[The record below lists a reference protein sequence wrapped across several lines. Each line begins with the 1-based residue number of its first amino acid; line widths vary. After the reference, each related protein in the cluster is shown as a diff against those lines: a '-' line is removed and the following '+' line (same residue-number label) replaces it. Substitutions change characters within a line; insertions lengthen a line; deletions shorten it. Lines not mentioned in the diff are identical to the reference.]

1 MANSFLDTPA
11 VQSPQVM
18 SPTVQGPAGPAAPAA
33 PGMMPLEGYSPPK
46 PEVEEDQEPSF
57 FADLLSKARSSRLK
71 EAAEERLKE
80 ADELFGQDA
89 ITVSDLK
96 KFNEAAEDLEDLSK
110 MAETTAEKLDDYYVD
125 YLESAYDIPTIQ
137 AKALSDYFTSDDYVP
152 GDIPKLQEA
161 MRPSADFVGP
171 MGPTYVGQ
179 TFTPVEAVR
188 PSPDFI
194 GPMPVGS
201 YAAEAVRP
209 SADFIGPMPQEIMS
223 ASEFEAAQKAAEKAA
238 ALGQSKEKVV
248 EAIEAEVSRVE
259 TAKEF
264 AKKTASVTAAIIAL
278 DDFVDDPNLQSGLV
292 ATGATASAVAAVT
305 SLPANVAGPPTATAA
320 ISSKIAS
327 VVNPILTFYAG
338 VQIFKA
344 LTYDK
349 DYYRSQGYITYDNG
363 NFNISKVRGADGGR
377 SDWADGQTKAAQDN
391 LNMMVNDYGF
401 KVDEKVANEIL
412 STKGLIMNN
421 YTYGK
426 KMGGRDASLNAG
438 ELIYAMIVKGG
449 LKITEDTPAEIAETP
464 LAFLTFI
471 GDVQKDAQDKYAAYM
486 YDEYGGLE
494 DYRRTG
500 SKSPQSKRVINKKYA
515 AFGRE
520 ETAQAYAD
528 SWNADPSNASV
539 TLTKTKRRGKAG
551 RVKYTSPHFS
561 KTVMTVKQKEI
572 EAGREG
578 SVFSGGYSL
587 SPKTLTYDALTDV
600 AGATKKV
607 DGFAVFNNKDDALA
621 AAAKL
626 NAEDSSFTKT
636 VSVRRG
642 KAYRR
647 KETKNYEKDY
657 QVGSYKGQYYIGS
670 TDIEV

>member
-11 VQSPQVM
+11 VQSPQVT

-57 FADLLSKARSSRLK
+57 FAGLLSKARSSRLK

-110 MAETTAEKLDDYYVD
+110 MAETAAERLDDYYVD
-125 YLESAYDIPTIQ
+125 YLESSYDISTVQ
-137 AKALSDYFTSDDYVP
+137 AKALSDYFTSDDYVS

-171 MGPTYVGQ
+171 MGPSYVGQ

-188 PSPDFI
+188 PSPDFV

-201 YAAEAVRP
+201 YVAEAVRP
-209 SADFIGPMPQEIMS
+209 SADFIGPMPQEVMS
-223 ASEFEAAQKAAEKAA
+223 PAEFEAAQKAAEKAA

-259 TAKEF
+259 ATKEF
-264 AKKTASVTAAIIAL
+264 AKKTANVAVALIAL
-278 DDFVDDPNLQSGLV
+278 DDFVDDPNLKSGLV
-292 ATGATASAVAAVT
+292 ATGATAAAVSAIT

-327 VVNPILTFYAG
+327 VVNPILTIYAG
-338 VQIFKA
+338 IQMFRA
-344 LTYDK
+344 LTFDK
-349 DYYRSQGYITYDNG
+349 DYNRSQGYITYDNG

-377 SDWADGQTKAAQDN
+377 SDWADGQTKAAQDT
-391 LNMMVNDYGF
+391 LNMLVNDYGF
-401 KVDEKVANEIL
+401 EVNEKVAKEIL

-426 KMGGRDASLNAG
+426 RMGGRDASLNAG
-438 ELIYAMIVKGG
+438 ELIYAMIAKGG
-449 LKITEDTPAEIAETP
+449 LKVTQDTPAEIAETP
-464 LAFLTFI
+464 LDFITFI

-486 YDEYGGLE
+486 YDQYGGLE
-494 DYRRTG
+494 YYTKKARRTD
-500 SKSPQSKRVINKKYA
+500 KYNQKYA
-515 AFGRE
+515 AFARE
-520 ETAQAYAD
+520 ETAQAYAT
-528 SWNADPSNASV
+528 SWNSDPSNASV
-539 TLTKTKRRGKAG
+539 TLTKTTRSGKHRRT
-551 RVKYTSPHFS
+551 YTAPHFS
-561 KTVMTVKQKEI
+561 KTVMVVKQREI
-572 EAGREG
+572 EGGREG
-578 SVFSGGYSL
+578 SVFSGGYALAPETHSYDSL
-587 SPKTLTYDALTDV
+587 RDV
-600 AGATKKV
+600 EGATRKV
-607 DGFAVFNNKDDALA
+607 DGFAVFDNKDAALA

-636 VSVRRG
+636 VLVRRG

-647 KETKNYEKDY
+647 RETKNYVKDY
-657 QVGSYKGQYYIGS
+657 QVGSHDGLYYIGS
-670 TDIEV
+670 RDIEV